1 MSAAWILV
9 IAVSLVLNTFQVH
22 RNTEESTRIQ
32 ARVAYEKDVLFRR
45 WNAGHGGVYV
55 QISEE
60 TQPNPYLNDIE
71 ERNISTPLGKELTL
85 INPAYMTRQVHELQL
100 EQNGVLGH
108 ITSLNPIRLENA
120 PDKWEINALEAF
132 ELGELEVSSI
142 EVLDEKKYLRLMRP
156 LITEQGCL
164 LCHASQ
170 GYQVGDIRG
179 GISVSVPMAPLMEI
193 ERGQIIALWGGH
205 LSFLLLGFG
214 AIFRSWR
221 QSEAGERI
229 RLRTEQTL
237 FESEYRF
244 RVIFEQ
250 AAVGVALIRS
260 KTGEYIRV
268 NQRFGDILGYS
279 IDELQSKTYHEITHQ
294 DDLQTDNDNLEKF
307 FRGDTRA
314 LNVTKRYLHKDG
326 SIIWVNINGST
337 LWSENEEPDQH
348 VTIIEDITE
357 RTLVESDLRES
368 EAKLQS
374 IFRVAPIGIGLVGE
388 TRQLL
393 WVNDT
398 LCEMVGYD
406 QVELTGQSARFL
418 YPSNEDYEYV
428 GRAKYEQIAE
438 KGAGT
443 VETRWQRKDGSIIE
457 VILSSTPIDLTD
469 RSVGVT
475 FTALDITDR
484 IEAENQLQKRAD
496 QLELLRQ
503 ASLRLTSNLALESVL
518 ASILDQAMELVTADD
533 AHIFLYEGD
542 VLHFGAVKYIDGRR
556 DGQFAEPRQD
566 GITYSVAR
574 SGVRL
579 LIPDM
584 SNHPLFE
591 YWPLEGSIV
600 GLPLKI
606 GDQVVGVMNIAIDLP
621 RDFAKEELR
630 IMELLADQA
639 AIAIENARLHEE
651 VKDHAKNLEARVE
664 DRTAELKKIIDLMAG
679 REVRMAELKKVIKQL
694 RKQLKD
700 SGIPPIANDPL
711 EEPFI

>member
-1 MSAAWILV
+1 M
-9 IAVSLVLNTFQVH
+9 SLVLNTFQVH